1 MPVRLSQATILVVDD
16 EVELRQLIVRQ
27 LRIAGY
33 KVLAAGYG
41 MEALAVAASSPE
53 PIDLV
58 LSDIRMPGMP
68 GTELAQR
75 LMAEHPG
82 LQVVLMS
89 AHPIDDLT
97 FSTDCRGVITVL
109 TKPFESRSLL
119 ALVKLV
125 LETTSTTPEQAEP
138 LKAQRLRTLRNSW
151 KISRNKKPTV
161 SARGQANLTLDK
173 SDPSG
178 TAETSTTRPE
188 HEERGK

>member
-1 MPVRLSQATILVVDD
+1 MPIRLSQATILVVDD
-16 EVELRQLIVRQ
+16 EVALRQLIVRQ
-27 LRIAGY
+27 LRIEGY
-33 KVLAAGYG
+33 KVLEAGYG
-41 MEALAVAASSPE
+41 MEALAVAAVSPE

-68 GTELAQR
+68 GTELAQH

-109 TKPFESRSLL
+109 TKPFEGKSML

-125 LETTSTTPEQAEP
+125 LETSSTTPDQAEH
-138 LKAQRLRTLRNSW
+138 LKAHRIRSIRNGW
-151 KISRNKKPTV
+151 RISRNKKAT
-161 SARGQANLTLDK
+161 SAGKPQAKLTLDV
-173 SDPSG
+173 SVTS
-178 TAETSTTRPE
+178 ETSRDE
-188 HEERGK
+188 H

>member
-27 LRIAGY
+27 LRIEGY
-33 KVLAAGYG
+33 KVLEAGYG

-97 FSTDCRGVITVL
+97 FSADCRGVITVL
-109 TKPFESRSLL
+109 TKPFESKSLL

-125 LETTSTTPEQAEP
+125 LETTSTASEPAQP
-138 LKAQRLRTLRNSW
+138 LKAPWLPGIRNRW
-151 KISRNKKPTV
+151 KISRNKKG
-161 SARGQANLTLDK
+161 SSSREQAKLMQDQA
-173 SDPSG
+173 DPSG
-178 TAETSTTRPE
+178 ATGDE
-188 HEERGK
+188 H

>member
-1 MPVRLSQATILVVDD
+1 MPIRLSQATILVVDD
-16 EVELRQLIVRQ
+16 ELALRRLIVRQ
-27 LRIAGY
+27 LRIEGY
-33 KVLAAGYG
+33 KVLEAGYG

-97 FSTDCRGVITVL
+97 FSADCRGVITVL
-109 TKPFESRSLL
+109 TKPFENKSLL

-138 LKAQRLRTLRNSW
+138 LKARRPGSIRNSW
-151 KISRNKKPTV
+151 KISRNKKATSP
-161 SARGQANLTLDK
+161 RQGQAELRLDK
-173 SDPSG
+173 SDRS
-178 TAETSTTRPE
+178 ESSEDE
-188 HEERGK
+188 H

>member
-27 LRIAGY
+27 LRVEGY
-33 KVLAAGYG
+33 KVLEAGYG

-75 LMAEHPG
+75 LMTEHPG

-125 LETTSTTPEQAEP
+125 LETTFTPPEQAEA
-138 LKAQRLRTLRNSW
+138 LKAQRLRTYRNSW
-151 KISRNKKPTV
+151 KISRKKKPTD
-161 SARGQANLTLDK
+161 SARGQANLMLDK

-178 TAETSTTRPE
+178 STGDE
-188 HEERGK
+188 H

>member
-16 EVELRQLIVRQ
+16 EVELRQLIVRH
-27 LRIAGY
+27 LKIEGY
-33 KVLAAGYG
+33 KVLEAGYG
-41 MEALAVAASSPE
+41 LEALAVAASSPE

-89 AHPIDDLT
+89 AHPIDDVT

-109 TKPFESRSLL
+109 TKPFESKSLL

-125 LETTSTTPEQAEP
+125 LETTSTPPEQAEP
-138 LKAQRLRTLRNSW
+138 LKAQRLRSIRNSW
-151 KISRNKKPTV
+151 KISRNKKPTG
-161 SARGQANLTLDK
+161 SGTGQANLTLDK
-173 SDPSG
+173 SDPS
-178 TAETSTTRPE
+178 ASEDE
-188 HEERGK
+188 H

>member
-16 EVELRQLIVRQ
+16 EVALRRLIVRQ
-27 LRIAGY
+27 LRIDGY
-33 KVLAAGYG
+33 KVLEAGYG
-41 MEALAVAASSPE
+41 MEALAVAASSPT

-82 LQVVLMS
+82 MQVVLMS

-109 TKPFESRSLL
+109 TKPFESKSLL

-125 LETTSTTPEQAEP
+125 LETTATTPEQAEP
-138 LKAQRLRTLRNSW
+138 LKAHRLRSIRNSW
-151 KISRNKKPTV
+151 KISRNKRASS
-161 SARGQANLTLDK
+161 SAKGQPKLTLDK
-173 SDPSG
+173 SDSSG
-178 TAETSTTRPE
+178 ASEDDLA
-188 HEERGK
+188 

>member
-1 MPVRLSQATILVVDD
+1 MPVHLSQATILVVDD
-16 EVELRQLIVRQ
+16 EVALRRLIVRQ
-27 LRIAGY
+27 LRIEGY
-33 KVLAAGYG
+33 KVLEAGYG
-41 MEALAVAASSPE
+41 MEALAVAAISPE

-97 FSTDCRGVITVL
+97 FSNESGGAITVL
-109 TKPFESRSLL
+109 TKPFESKSLL

-125 LETTSTTPEQAEP
+125 LETTSTPPERAEL
-138 LKAQRLRTLRNSW
+138 LKGRRLRSIRSGW
-151 KISRNKKPTV
+151 RISPSKKAISSGKGHV
-161 SARGQANLTLDK
+161 KLTLEK

-178 TAETSTTRPE
+178 ASEDE
-188 HEERGK
+188 H

>member
-16 EVELRQLIVRQ
+16 EVALRQLIVRQ
-27 LRIAGY
+27 LRIEGY
-33 KVLAAGYG
+33 KVLQAGYG
-41 MEALAVAASSPE
+41 LEALAVAAASPE

-109 TKPFESRSLL
+109 TKPFESKSLL
-119 ALVKLV
+119 ALVRLV
-125 LETTSTTPEQAEP
+125 LETTSTASEHAEP
-138 LKAQRLRTLRNSW
+138 LKAHRLRGIRNRW
-151 KISRNKKPTV
+151 KISRNKKATR
-161 SARGQANLTLDK
+161 SSKGQTRPTLDE

-178 TAETSTTRPE
+178 TSGDE
-188 HEERGK
+188 H

>member
-27 LRIAGY
+27 LRMEGY
-33 KVLAAGYG
+33 KVLEAGYG

-75 LMAEHPG
+75 LMAEHPS

-97 FSTDCRGVITVL
+97 FSADCRGVITVL
-109 TKPFESRSLL
+109 TKPFESKSLL

-125 LETTSTTPEQAEP
+125 LETTSTASEPAET
-138 LKAQRLRTLRNSW
+138 LKAHPLPSIRNRW
-151 KISRNKKPTV
+151 KISRNKKGSSSTEE
-161 SARGQANLTLDK
+161 AKLTLEQP
-173 SDPSG
+173 DPSG
-178 TAETSTTRPE
+178 AAGD
-188 HEERGK
+188 ER

>member
-16 EVELRQLIVRQ
+16 EITLRQLIVRQ
-27 LRIAGY
+27 LRIEGY
-33 KVLAAGYG
+33 KVLEAGYG

-109 TKPFESRSLL
+109 TKPFESKSLL

-125 LETTSTTPEQAEP
+125 LETTSTSPEQAAP
-138 LKAQRLRTLRNSW
+138 LKAPRLRSIRNSW
-151 KISRNKKPTV
+151 KISRNRKPTG
-161 SARGQANLTLDK
+161 SGRGQGKLTLDK
-173 SDPSG
+173 SDASDKSCD
-178 TAETSTTRPE
+178 ED
-188 HEERGK
+188 

>member
-27 LRIAGY
+27 LRIEGY
-33 KVLAAGYG
+33 KVLEAGYG

-53 PIDLV
+53 AIDLV

-89 AHPIDDLT
+89 AHPIDDVT
-97 FSTDCRGVITVL
+97 FSADCRGVITVL
-109 TKPFESRSLL
+109 TKPFESKSLL

-125 LETTSTTPEQAEP
+125 LETTSTPPEQAEP
-138 LKAQRLRTLRNSW
+138 LKAHRLQSIRNRW
-151 KISRNKKPTV
+151 KISRNKKAT
-161 SARGQANLTLDK
+161 SSGQEQAKLTPDK
-173 SDPSG
+173 SDPPGASG
-178 TAETSTTRPE
+178 DE
-188 HEERGK
+188 H

>member
-16 EVELRQLIVRQ
+16 EVAIRQLIVRQ
-27 LRIAGY
+27 LRIEGY

-89 AHPIDDLT
+89 AHPIDDVT
-97 FSTDCRGVITVL
+97 FSADCRGVITVL
-109 TKPFESRSLL
+109 TKPFESKSLL

-138 LKAQRLRTLRNSW
+138 LKAHRLRSIRNRW
-151 KISRNKKPTV
+151 KISRNKKATK
-161 SARGQANLTLDK
+161 SGKEQAKLRLDK

-178 TAETSTTRPE
+178 ASG
-188 HEERGK
+188 EES

>member
-1 MPVRLSQATILVVDD
+1 MPVHLSQATILVVDD
-16 EVELRQLIVRQ
+16 EVALRRLIVRQ
-27 LRIAGY
+27 LRIEGY
-33 KVLAAGYG
+33 KVLEAGYG
-41 MEALAVAASSPE
+41 MEALAVAAISPE

-97 FSTDCRGVITVL
+97 FSNDSGGVITVL
-109 TKPFESRSLL
+109 TKPFESKSLL

-125 LETTSTTPEQAEP
+125 LETTPSAPERAEQ
-138 LKAQRLRTLRNSW
+138 LEAHRLRSIR
-151 KISRNKKPTV
+151 SRWRSPSK
-161 SARGQANLTLDK
+161 SATSSGKGQVKLTLEK
-173 SDPSG
+173 SDRSG
-178 TAETSTTRPE
+178 ASGDE
-188 HEERGK
+188 H

>member
-27 LRIAGY
+27 LRIEGY
-33 KVLAAGYG
+33 KVLEAGYG

-75 LMAEHPG
+75 LMAEHPS

-97 FSTDCRGVITVL
+97 FSADCRGVITVL
-109 TKPFESRSLL
+109 SKPFESKSLL

-125 LETTSTTPEQAEP
+125 LETTSTAAEP
-138 LKAQRLRTLRNSW
+138 AESLKAHRFPSVRNRW
-151 KISRNKKPTV
+151 KISRNKKGTG
-161 SARGQANLTLDK
+161 STEQAKLALDQP
-173 SDPSG
+173 DPSG
-178 TAETSTTRPE
+178 ASGDE
-188 HEERGK
+188 H

>member
-1 MPVRLSQATILVVDD
+1 MPVPLSQATILVVADD
-16 EVELRQLIVRQ
+16 LEFRQLIVRQ
-27 LRIAGY
+27 LCIEGY
-33 KVLAAGYG
+33 KVLEAGYG

-97 FSTDCRGVITVL
+97 FSADCRGVITVL
-109 TKPFESRSLL
+109 TKPFESKSLL

-125 LETTSTTPEQAEP
+125 LETTSTAPEQAEP
-138 LKAQRLRTLRNSW
+138 LEAPRLPNIQNRW
-151 KISRNKKPTV
+151 KISRTKKTT
-161 SARGQANLTLDK
+161 SSGNEQAKLTRDQ
-173 SDPSG
+173 SDPSEASG
-178 TAETSTTRPE
+178 DD
-188 HEERGK
+188 G

>member
-1 MPVRLSQATILVVDD
+1 MPIRLSQATILVVDD
-16 EVELRQLIVRQ
+16 EIALRQMIVRQ
-27 LRIAGY
+27 LRIEGY
-33 KVLAAGYG
+33 KVLEAGYG
-41 MEALAVAASSPE
+41 MEALAVAASSPK

-109 TKPFESRSLL
+109 SKPFESKSLL

-125 LETTSTTPEQAEP
+125 LETTSTSPEAEP
-138 LKAQRLRTLRNSW
+138 LKAHRLRSIRNSW
-151 KISRNKKPTV
+151 KISRNKRAT
-161 SARGQANLTLDK
+161 SAPKGQPKLTLDE

-178 TAETSTTRPE
+178 ASDDDLA
-188 HEERGK
+188 

>member
-1 MPVRLSQATILVVDD
+1 MPIRLSQATILVVDD
-16 EVELRQLIVRQ
+16 EVELRRLIVRQ
-27 LRIAGY
+27 LRIEGY
-33 KVLAAGYG
+33 KVLEAGYG
-41 MEALAVAASSPE
+41 MEALGVAASSPE

-82 LQVVLMS
+82 VQVVLMS

-109 TKPFESRSLL
+109 TKPFESKSLL

-125 LETTSTTPEQAEP
+125 LETSSTTPEQAEH
-138 LKAQRLRTLRNSW
+138 LKAQRLRSIRSRWT
-151 KISRNKKPTV
+151 ISRNKKAISSGNTQPK
-161 SARGQANLTLDK
+161 LTLDK
-173 SDPSG
+173 SDSSG
-178 TAETSTTRPE
+178 ISRDE
-188 HEERGK
+188 H

>member
-1 MPVRLSQATILVVDD
+1 MPVSLSQATILVVDD
-16 EVELRQLIVRQ
+16 EVELRRLIVRQ
-27 LRIAGY
+27 LRIEGH
-33 KVLAAGYG
+33 KVLEAGYG
-41 MEALAVAASSPE
+41 MEALAVAATSPE

-58 LSDIRMPGMP
+58 LSDIRMPGML

-109 TKPFESRSLL
+109 TKPFESKILL

-125 LETTSTTPEQAEP
+125 LETTSTAPEQGEP
-138 LKAQRLRTLRNSW
+138 LKAHRPRSIRNRW
-151 KISRNKKPTV
+151 KTSRNKKATS
-161 SARGQANLTLDK
+161 SAKEQAKLTLDK
-173 SDPSG
+173 SAPSG
-178 TAETSTTRPE
+178 ASGDD
-188 HEERGK
+188 H